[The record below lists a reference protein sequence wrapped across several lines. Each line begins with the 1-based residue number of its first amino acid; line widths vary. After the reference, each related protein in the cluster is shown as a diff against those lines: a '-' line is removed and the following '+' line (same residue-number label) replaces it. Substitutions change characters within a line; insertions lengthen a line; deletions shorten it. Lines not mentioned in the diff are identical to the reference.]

1 MTDMAHRFSTNPVIT
16 PEQVTPSI
24 EGFEVT
30 CAFNPGAFEYQGRIG
45 LVLRIAERP
54 VQNDITI
61 STPVLDEYGALSILE
76 FRRDDP
82 KLETGDPRG
91 FQYDGHDYLTT
102 LSHLRL
108 AWSDD
113 GEHFSVEAEPCGVG
127 LGKLETFGLE
137 DARVTQIDGRYYLTY
152 TAVSS
157 NGFGVGMRS
166 TTDWKTFKHHGMVI
180 PPANKDC
187 ALFPEKTNGYYYM
200 LHRPTGSGLGGN
212 MIWIAR
218 SPDLE
223 HWGAHQCIAHPRAG
237 FWDETRIGAGAAPI
251 RTDAGWLEVYHGAD
265 HLHRYCL
272 GALLLD
278 INDPSKVIARSTK
291 PIMEPSAEYE
301 LKGFFGNV
309 VFNNGN
315 VVRGD
320 ELILYYGAADS
331 VSCGARFSI
340 SEILKTLR

>member
-1 MTDMAHRFSTNPVIT
+1 MTDIARRFNTNPVIT
-16 PEQVTPSI
+16 PEQVVPSI
-24 EGFEVT
+24 AGFEVS

-45 LVLRIAERP
+45 LVLRVAERP
-54 VQNDITI
+54 VQNETTV
-61 STPVLDEYGALSILE
+61 STPVLDEHGSLSILE

-82 KLETGDPRG
+82 KLTTGDPRG
-91 FQYDGHDYLTT
+91 FTYDGRDYLTT

-113 GEHFSVEAEPCGVG
+113 GEHFEVQAEPCGVG
-127 LGKLETFGLE
+127 LGTLETFGLE

-166 TTDWKTFKHHGMVI
+166 TTDWKTFTHHGMVI

-187 ALFPEKTNGYYYM
+187 ALFPEKIGGYHYM
-200 LHRPTGSGLGGN
+200 LHRPTGGGLGGN
-212 MIWIAR
+212 MIWLAR
-218 SPDLE
+218 SPDLQ
-223 HWGAHQCIAHPRAG
+223 HWGAHQCIAKPRAQS
-237 FWDETRIGAGAAPI
+237 WDETRIGAGAAPI
-251 RTDAGWLEVYHGAD
+251 RTEAGWLEVYHGAD
-265 HLHRYCL
+265 RHHRYCL

-278 INDPSKVIARSTK
+278 INDPSIVLARSVQ

-315 VVRGD
+315 IVRGD
-320 ELILYYGAADS
+320 ELIVYYGAADS

-340 SEILKTLR
+340 QEILKTLS

>member
-1 MTDMAHRFSTNPVIT
+1 MTDLAMRFSTNPVIT

-45 LVLRIAERP
+45 LVLRVAERP
-54 VQNDITI
+54 VQNEITV
-61 STPVLDEYGALSILE
+61 STPVLDEHGSLSILE

-91 FQYDGHDYLTT
+91 FTYDGRDYLTT

-113 GEHFSVEAEPCGVG
+113 GEHFQVEAEPCGVG

-137 DARVTQIDGRYYLTY
+137 DARVTQIDGSYYLTY

-166 TTDWKTFKHHGMVI
+166 TTDWKNFTHHGMVI

-187 ALFPEKTNGYYYM
+187 ALFPEKIGGYHYM
-200 LHRPTGSGLGGN
+200 LHRPTGGGLGGN
-212 MIWIAR
+212 MIWLAR

-223 HWGAHQCIAHPRAG
+223 HWGHHQCIAKPRAG
-237 FWDETRIGAGAAPI
+237 SWDETRIGAGAAPI
-251 RTDAGWLEVYHGAD
+251 CTDDGWLEVYHGAD
-265 HLHRYCL
+265 HNHRYCL
-272 GALLLD
+272 GAMLLD
-278 INDPSKVIARSTK
+278 IHDPSKVLARSIK
-291 PIMEPSAEYE
+291 PIMEPSADYE
-301 LKGFFGNV
+301 RTGFFGNV

-320 ELILYYGAADS
+320 ELIVYYGAADS

-340 SEILKTLR
+340 QEILKTLS